1 MNPDFVDLL
10 RAFIAA
16 DVRFLIVG
24 AYALA
29 LHGRPRAT
37 GDLDVW
43 IEASPDNASRVMRA
57 LAAFGAPLDSVTSAD
72 FSREGVTFQIGLPP
86 GRIDILTELTG
97 LAFADAWQER
107 VRGPLG
113 DIEVDFIGRRAFL
126 QNKRAT
132 GRSKDLGDIE
142 GME

>member
-10 RAFIAA
+10 RTFVAA

-29 LHGRPRAT
+29 IHGRPRAT

-43 IEASPDNASRVMRA
+43 VDATPDNASRVMQA
-57 LAAFGAPLDSVTSAD
+57 LREFGAPLQEISASD
-72 FSREGVTFQIGLPP
+72 FASPGVTYQIGIPP

-97 LAFADAWQER
+97 ISFAEAWPQRLRRPFGE
-107 VRGPLG
+107 V
-113 DIEVDFIGRRAFL
+113 DVDFIGRDAFIR
-126 QNKRAT
+126 NKRAT
-132 GRSKDLGDIE
+132 GRAKDLGDIE
-142 GME
+142 GL

>member
-43 IEASPDNASRVMRA
+43 IEPTPQNAARVMNA
-57 LAAFGAPLDSVTSAD
+57 LASFGAPLADVSVDD
-72 FSREGVTFQIGLPP
+72 FSREGVTYQIGVAP
-86 GRIDILTELTG
+86 GRIDILTKLTG
-97 LAFADAWQER
+97 LSFAEAWPDR
-107 VRGPLG
+107 MRRPFG
-113 DIEVDFIGRRAFL
+113 DVDVDFIGRAAFIR
-126 QNKRAT
+126 NKRAT
-132 GRSKDLGDIE
+132 GRPKDLGDIE
-142 GME
+142 GM